1 MLDALLLNTSRI
13 GHGFALTRHPVAK
26 LLSRKRGVA
35 IEVCPISN
43 QVHLRPLNLALNCH
57 GNTRLLGTTLVL
69 RVRDVPVF
77 LQVTMLVKDLRN
89 HPGAAL
95 MSEGHPLVIS
105 SDDPA
110 MFGSSGLSYDFYQAF
125 VGLGGLKANLGT
137 LKELAMNS
145 IR

>member
-1 MLDALLLNTSRI
+1 METHKFAWNDASSLRI
-13 GHGFALTRHPVAK
+13 
-26 LLSRKRGVA
+26 
-35 IEVCPISN
+35 
-43 QVHLRPLNLALNCH
+43 
-57 GNTRLLGTTLVL
+57 
-69 RVRDVPVF
+69 RDVPVF

-89 HPGAAL
+89 HPAAAL

>member
-1 MLDALLLNTSRI
+1 MET
-13 GHGFALTRHPVAK
+13 HV
-26 LLSRKRGVA
+26 
-35 IEVCPISN
+35 
-43 QVHLRPLNLALNCH
+43 
-57 GNTRLLGTTLVL
+57 LLGTTLVL
-69 RVRDVPVF
+69 LRIRDVPVF

-89 HPGAAL
+89 HPAAAL

-145 IR
+145 VR